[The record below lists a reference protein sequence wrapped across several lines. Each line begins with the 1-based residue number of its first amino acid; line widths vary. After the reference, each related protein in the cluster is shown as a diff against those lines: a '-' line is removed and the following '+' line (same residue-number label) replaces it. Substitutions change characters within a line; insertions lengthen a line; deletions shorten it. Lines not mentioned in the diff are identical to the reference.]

1 MRILRS
7 SPSYP
12 IPESQEGCKHN
23 IGLYGADKG
32 LTWQLQPPVP
42 GLYKSHL
49 HTQPV
54 FKKRRKKKK
63 EKKKSC
69 GAVIILLPIENN
81 VDYIV
86 LALFIHVWILQL
98 QTWLHF
104 TNCYAHMIIK
114 LHLYWGIYKQ
124 GTWKIT
130 RDTCSLSAEQNQVHK
145 PGYRVITWKI
155 IHHYR
160 TLIIFS

>member
-63 EKKKSC
+63 EKKKVLWSC
-69 GAVIILLPIENN
+69 YYSSAHRKQCRLHSVSIIYSCLDSPTTNLTAFHQLLCTHDHKTASVLRNLQARHRKNN
-81 VDYIV
+81 KRHMQ
-86 LALFIHVWILQL
+86 FI
-98 QTWLHF
+98 
-104 TNCYAHMIIK
+104 CRA
-114 LHLYWGIYKQ
+114 
-124 GTWKIT
+124 
-130 RDTCSLSAEQNQVHK
+130 K
-145 PGYRVITWKI
+145 P
-155 IHHYR
+155 
-160 TLIIFS
+160 SP

>member
-1 MRILRS
+1 M
-7 SPSYP
+7 
-12 IPESQEGCKHN
+12 
-23 IGLYGADKG
+23 GLIKG
-32 LTWQLQPPVP
+32 WLDSC
-42 GLYKSHL
+42 SHL
-49 HTQPV
+49 CQVSTNPTCIHNLCL
-54 FKKRRKKKK
+54 KKEEKRKKK
-63 EKKKSC
+63 KKKSC

-124 GTWKIT
+124 GTGKIT